1 MKTIHVLIVA
11 VAVAAAPFAVRAQSA
26 TGATTE
32 PAATTEP
39 VATDAAA
46 ADDTDG
52 TDMVQEATGSLDQ
65 AQSRTIGSTGTGTG
79 DVGSTGTGTGDVGS
93 TGTGTGDIGSTGT
106 GTGDVGSTGTGTGDV
121 GSTGTGT
128 GTNAQSAASS
138 PTLTLI
144 ASRDAIRTPGGVE
157 ITATL
162 AADASR
168 DPAEVREFTLPITS
182 SSASCIAPASVV
194 VAWTAAK
201 GGSASFPVKC
211 GRSGAQV
218 VTISSGGASATF
230 TTR

>member
-79 DVGSTGTGTGDVGS
+79 DVGSTGTGTG
-93 TGTGTGDIGSTGT
+93 
-106 GTGDVGSTGTGTGDV
+106 
-121 GSTGTGT
+121 
-128 GTNAQSAASS
+128 TNAQSAAPS
-138 PTLTLI
+138 PTLTLV
-144 ASRDAIRTPGGVE
+144 ASPDAIRTPGGVE

>member
-1 MKTIHVLIVA
+1 MKTIHILIVA

-26 TGATTE
+26 TGTTTE

-46 ADDTDG
+46 ADDTN
-52 TDMVQEATGSLDQ
+52 MVQEATGSLDQ

-128 GTNAQSAASS
+128 GTNAQSAAPS

-144 ASRDAIRTPGGVE
+144 ASPEAIRTPGGVE

>member
-26 TGATTE
+26 TGSTTE

-79 DVGSTGTGTGDVGS
+79 
-93 TGTGTGDIGSTGT
+93 
-106 GTGDVGSTGTGTGDV
+106 
-121 GSTGTGT
+121 
-128 GTNAQSAASS
+128 TNAQSAAPS

-144 ASRDAIRTPGGVE
+144 ASPEAIRTPGGVE

-230 TTR
+230 STR

>member
-26 TGATTE
+26 TGSTTE

-46 ADDTDG
+46 ADDTN
-52 TDMVQEATGSLDQ
+52 MVQEATGSLDQ

-79 DVGSTGTGTGDVGS
+79 DVGSTGTGTGDIGS

-106 GTGDVGSTGTGTGDV
+106 GTGDVGSTGTGTG
-121 GSTGTGT
+121 
-128 GTNAQSAASS
+128 TNAQSAAPS

-144 ASRDAIRTPGGVE
+144 ASPEAIRTPGGVE

>member
-46 ADDTDG
+46 ADDTN
-52 TDMVQEATGSLDQ
+52 MVQEATGSLDQ

-106 GTGDVGSTGTGTGDV
+106 GTGDVGSTGTGTG
-121 GSTGTGT
+121 
-128 GTNAQSAASS
+128 TNAQSAAPS

-144 ASRDAIRTPGGVE
+144 ASPEAIRTPGGVE

>member
-106 GTGDVGSTGTGTGDV
+106 GTG
-121 GSTGTGT
+121 
-128 GTNAQSAASS
+128 TNAQSAAPS
-138 PTLTLI
+138 PTVTLS
-144 ASRDAIRTPGGVE
+144 ASPEALRPPGGVE

-230 TTR
+230 STR

>member
-26 TGATTE
+26 TGTTTE

-46 ADDTDG
+46 ADDTN
-52 TDMVQEATGSLDQ
+52 MVQEATGSLDQ

-128 GTNAQSAASS
+128 GTNAQSAAPS

-144 ASRDAIRTPGGVE
+144 ASPEAIRTPGGVE

>member
-26 TGATTE
+26 TGSTTE

-46 ADDTDG
+46 ADDTS
-52 TDMVQEATGSLDQ
+52 TVQEATGSLDQ

-128 GTNAQSAASS
+128 GTNAQSAAPS

-144 ASRDAIRTPGGVE
+144 ASPEAIRTPGGVE

-162 AADASR
+162 AADANR
-168 DPAEVREFTLPITS
+168 DPAEAREFTLPITS

-230 TTR
+230 STR